1 MSPFLLL
8 LLSISPLKA
17 TISYILFKKFNVFHC
32 VNKPQFILL
41 FPTDSQTFSLEE
53 KLLQT

>member
-17 TISYILFKKFNVFHC
+17 TISYILFKKYNVLHC

-53 KLLQT
+53 NLLQT